1 MEVNLSMGKEL
12 KINLEQNTGTVIY
25 FVEGGSTE
33 FTLLKTVFGKILHYD
48 YVEKKRGKP
57 AKFINNRCVHSRVY
71 VINTSESNI
80 SDISDVDYL
89 DKVYEYLIN
98 EYGLDL
104 DNAAKF
110 YLFDRDNQ
118 SNTDTR
124 LISKYLNI
132 LSEPY
137 GDDTEFEK
145 GGLLLL
151 SYPAIESFVLSNF
164 LEDTY
169 QLMFKLGSDV
179 KTFMGLEQNQRI
191 VQFNK
196 INSDT
201 LTFATNEFF
210 KYIEFIESNL
220 DLDNIA
226 ELNKKIFEMEEADFA
241 QSEMYRAVSGV
252 VLSLLY
258 LGIIRVIEMTD
269 GG

>member
-1 MEVNLSMGKEL
+1 MAKQL
-12 KINLEQNTGTVIY
+12 KINLEQNIGTVIY

-33 FTLLKTVFGKILHYD
+33 FTLLKIIFGKILHYD
-48 YVEKKRGKP
+48 YVEKKRGTP

-89 DKVYEYLIN
+89 DKVCEYLIN
-98 EYGLDL
+98 EYGLDI

-118 SNTDTR
+118 SNTDEKR
-124 LISKYLNI
+124 IEYYLDV

-151 SYPAIESFVLSNF
+151 SYPGIESFVLSNF
-164 LEDTY
+164 LENTY
-169 QLMFKLGSDV
+169 ELKFRLGSDV
-179 KTFMGLEQNQRI
+179 KTFMGLQENQRI
-191 VQFNK
+191 IQFNK
-196 INSDT
+196 INGDT
-201 LTFATNEFF
+201 LLFAANELL
-210 KYIEFIESNL
+210 KYIKFIECEL
-220 DLDNIA
+220 DLDNIS
-226 ELNKKIFEMEEADFA
+226 ELNKKFFEMEEADFT
-241 QSEMYRAVSGV
+241 QSEMYRAISSM

-258 LGIIRVIEMTD
+258 LGIIKVEEVTEKEQ
-269 GG
+269 